1 MKRDCLVIVSLR
13 SEAKPL
19 IERWKLKPLQ
29 RNQIEER
36 FQLFYNDG
44 IYLAISKVGKLAS
57 AIATTALL
65 TTLPRKQPTPIVC
78 NVGIAGSSIKSLLPG
93 TLAYIHKV
101 TDTASRTRYYP
112 DILLKHHLYEAP
124 LETHDSPVTN
134 PPKHETLVDMEGSG
148 FMQAALH
155 FVAPSALV
163 VLKVVSDMCDGTRIL
178 PADATRHIEANVDTI
193 HRIIDTMREQLPE
206 PLHISESEATLI
218 DTLIAHGQLSRAQQ
232 IELSRC
238 IRALKAQQR
247 PFIAILERFL
257 QTPIESKQS
266 RNSSYRQLLNSLHEE
281 SIQ

>member
-1 MKRDCLVIVSLR
+1 
-13 SEAKPL
+13 
-19 IERWKLKPLQ
+19 
-29 RNQIEER
+29 
-36 FQLFYNDG
+36 
-44 IYLAISKVGKLAS
+44 
-57 AIATTALL
+57 
-65 TTLPRKQPTPIVC
+65 
-78 NVGIAGSSIKSLLPG
+78 
-93 TLAYIHKV
+93 
-101 TDTASRTRYYP
+101 
-112 DILLKHHLYEAP
+112 
-124 LETHDSPVTN
+124 
-134 PPKHETLVDMEGSG
+134 MEGSG

>member
-1 MKRDCLVIVSLR
+1 MKRDCLIIVSLR

-19 IERWKLKPLQ
+19 IDQWKLTPLQ
-29 RNQIEER
+29 RNQTEER
-36 FQLFYNDG
+36 FQLFHNDG
-44 IYLAISKVGKLAS
+44 VYLAISKVGKLAS

-78 NVGIAGSSIKSLLPG
+78 NVGIAGSSIKTLLPG
-93 TLAYIHKV
+93 AIAYVHKV
-101 TDTASRTRYYP
+101 TDVASHNRYYP
-112 DILLKHHLYEAP
+112 DILLKHHLCEAP
-124 LETHDSPVTN
+124 LETHDSPVTT

-163 VLKVVSDMCDGTRIL
+163 VLKVVSDMCDGARIL
-178 PADATRHIEANVDTI
+178 PSDTTRHIEANFDTI
-193 HRIIDTMREQLPE
+193 HRIIEMTREELPE
-206 PLHISESEATLI
+206 PLHISETESARI
-218 DTLIAHGQLSRAQQ
+218 NQLIAHAKLSRAQQ

-247 PFIAILERFL
+247 PFMATLERFL
-257 QTPIESKQS
+257 QTQIESKQS
-266 RNSSYRQLLNSLHEE
+266 RNSSYRKLLNTLYEE